1 MSSDY
6 SKQLIPQKLISNT
19 FKMVFKNKTFKYA
32 IELDPVPEKDSLRII
47 GKCLR
52 ANKETIYEH
61 FGKSYIFINNSI
73 YSQNTTS
80 NLELT
85 VTYDEVD
92 YSVKSKNFY
101 KL

>member
-1 MSSDY
+1 MSSDI
-6 SKQLIPQKLISNT
+6 SKSLIPQKLMTNAFTIIFN
-19 FKMVFKNKTFKYA
+19 KKTFKYA

-52 ANKETIYEH
+52 ANKETIYEQ
-61 FGKSYIFINNSI
+61 FGNSYIFINHAI
-73 YSQNTTS
+73 YSQNATD

-92 YSVKSKNFY
+92 YSVKSIS
-101 KL
+101 